1 MLVAGIRRT
10 VAALVTAFALAVPA
24 MAQQAAPAGAA
35 ALDQIHTIAE
45 FTFENGQTIK
55 NLRIGY
61 DLYGKLNAA
70 KNNAIVVGHGA
81 SGGRKQYLPYIG
93 PGKLF
98 DTDRYFIIAPDA
110 IGGGLSSSPKD
121 GLGPDFPRYNV
132 RDMMRAE
139 HDLVTRGL
147 GLTELRAVQGGSMG
161 SLIALEWGVHH
172 PGFMRGVVLFAS
184 APRIDAHARL
194 FFDAV
199 IDAIMLDP
207 KYQGGRYTENPEAGL
222 RLAGLIYVP
231 WVFSDAFLET
241 MKTPEQYKAISN
253 TFSKPYAA
261 WDANSLIYR
270 YRLDHDVSKPF
281 GGDQKLALSQVKAK
295 VLVVASSTDR
305 TLAPFLA
312 REIAEGAKG
321 SIYLEM
327 QSTLGHAALFSA
339 NEKSPEYLFLTE
351 KTRAFI
357 DSLAP

>member
-1 MLVAGIRRT
+1 MFEARVRCA
-10 VAALVTAFALAVPA
+10 VAALVVALAFVDPA
-24 MAQQAAPAGAA
+24 IAQQPAPAGVA
-35 ALDQIHTIAE
+35 ALDQVHTIAE
-45 FTFENGQTIK
+45 FTFENGQAIK

-121 GLGPDFPRYNV
+121 GMGPDFPRYNV

-147 GLTELRAVQGGSMG
+147 GLSELRAVQGGSMG
-161 SLIALEWGVHH
+161 SLIALEWGIHY
-172 PGFMRGVVLFAS
+172 PGFMRGIVLFAS
-184 APRIDAHARL
+184 APRIDVHARL
-194 FFDAV
+194 FLEAV

-207 KYQGGRYTENPEAGL
+207 KYQAGHYTANPEAGL
-222 RLAGLIYVP
+222 RLAGLIYTP
-231 WVFSDAFLET
+231 WLFGDAFLDT
-241 MKTPEQYKAISN
+241 MNTAEQYKAISN
-253 TFSKPYAA
+253 VMSDRYAT

-270 YRLDHDVSKPF
+270 YHTDHDVSKPF

-295 VLVVASSTDR
+295 VLVVASATDR

-312 REIAEGAKG
+312 REISEGVKDAT
-321 SIYLEM
+321 YLEM
-327 QSTLGHAALFSA
+327 QSTKGHAALFQA
-339 NEKSPEYLFLTE
+339 DEKSPEYIFLTE
-351 KTRAFI
+351 KTRAFL
-357 DSLAP
+357 DGLGS